1 MSDLGALSQINQSAT
16 QKIIQ
21 RAISFWIPNYV
32 TPIDI
37 VNVDVS
43 AALSGNVKVGG
54 VNQANSKVFIYHR
67 RTGNKIA
74 SLVTDASG
82 NFSFTGLN
90 GDDVANYFAVAITD
104 DAGDYN
110 ALIFDKLTAG

>member
-21 RAISFWIPNYV
+21 RAISFWIPSYV

-37 VNVDVS
+37 VNIDVS
-43 AALSGNVKVGG
+43 STLSGNVKVGG
-54 VNQANSKVFIYHR
+54 VNQANSRVFVYHR
-67 RTGNKIA
+67 PTGNKIA
-74 SLVTDASG
+74 DLVTDANG
-82 NFSFTGLN
+82 NFSTNGLN
-90 GDDVANYFAVAITD
+90 GADAANYFAVAITD